1 MTRMTY
7 DDARNLCAAF
17 EIIRNPLPEW
27 HAIDSDQ
34 KDKILKAANEWRYRK
49 PRNANGSRGRYFCE
63 YLRRALES
71 DK

>member
-1 MTRMTY
+1 MARMTH

-17 EIIRNPLPEW
+17 GIIRNPLPEW
-27 HAIDSDQ
+27 HTINSDQ
-34 KDKILKAANEWRYRK
+34 KNKILKAANEWRYRK